1 VVLTDLSIRN
11 PAGVVV
17 AVLLA
22 CFLGI
27 YAFVKLPVQLFP
39 DVEEPALTIATQWRA
54 AAPSEVEAQ
63 IVEPQEQA
71 LRGTPGLKELNAFA
85 NAGNAW
91 LTLRFAPGT
100 DMQATLIEVISR
112 MNQLPPMPRD
122 SQAPVISMGEDG
134 GDSPNRTLSYFFV
147 QLLPGTAGPIEDY
160 RERVE
165 KVFRPRIESVPGV
178 SSVRFATGGP
188 EELQILFDANRAAEL
203 GVQIPRVATL
213 AGNADDVS
221 GGFVD
226 IGRRQYTV
234 RFAGRYTPEEL
245 SQLVLEWRDGR
256 PVRLGD
262 IATVSVKRRDRTDL
276 AAQNGNP
283 AIGIRVMKENGANV
297 LETLA
302 AVKAEIEELRVGPL
316 AQMGLT
322 IAQSFDPSVFI
333 NEAIDLVTGN
343 LLSGVVLAIL
353 ALWYFV
359 RDRRAT
365 LLVGLSI
372 PICLLVT
379 LVALELT
386 GRTLNVI
393 SLAGLAFGVGQA
405 LDTAIVV
412 LEAIAHRRSQG
423 MNTRDAALAASK
435 QVWPA
440 LLAST
445 VTAVIVFLP
454 LVFMR
459 DSASQLFADLALTIS
474 IAVVASLLVAVTV
487 LPVAASRWLKADS
500 TQAANSERWEK
511 LAALIVSWTDTRK
524 RRIATVAALLVAPA
538 VLTWVL
544 LPPLDYLPPVKRDA
558 IDGFFQFPPGASID
572 TIDREIIQ
580 VMTRRLEPYMK
591 GEQEPKLKN
600 YYFLLWP
607 GGGTIGVRPVDPNRI
622 DELGKLINEK
632 IVVGFPDTEVFASQG
647 NLFGGFGDGRNI
659 DFQIQSSDFA
669 ALLPVARR
677 AQELIKEKLPGA
689 DVQATQGFDLAEPEL
704 RLTPDDRRISEVG
717 WSRGELGTVVRALG
731 DGAWVG
737 EYFDGERRLDM
748 ILRAQNW
755 SSPEELSSVLVS
767 TPAGATV
774 PLGELVGV
782 ESTVGPTGLRRV
794 DGRRTVGLNV
804 SPPKTL
810 SLQQAI
816 DILKTEVEP
825 EVRKMLP
832 ADGTVRYAGNAG
844 NLKAALSNMRENLT
858 LAFLVLFMVMA
869 ALFRSAKDSL
879 FVMLTIPLASFGG
892 VLGLWTLRLFTFQ
905 TLDLLTMVGFVVLMG
920 LVVNNAILLTDETR
934 AGERSG
940 LSRRE
945 AIATALRTRTRPI
958 VSITLTTLLGMLP
971 MVVVPGPG
979 SALYRGLGAVICGGM
994 ALNAVFTLVL
1004 LPALLRLTERDA
1016 SPSTEN
1022 SPHPDPDSEPEA
1034 IALLAARR
1042 LRAS

>member
-1 VVLTDLSIRN
+1 
-11 PAGVVV
+11 
-17 AVLLA
+17 
-22 CFLGI
+22 
-27 YAFVKLPVQLFP
+27 
-39 DVEEPALTIATQWRA
+39 
-54 AAPSEVEAQ
+54 
-63 IVEPQEQA
+63 
-71 LRGTPGLKELNAFA
+71 
-85 NAGNAW
+85 
-91 LTLRFAPGT
+91 
-100 DMQATLIEVISR
+100 
-112 MNQLPPMPRD
+112 
-122 SQAPVISMGEDG
+122 
-134 GDSPNRTLSYFFV
+134 
-147 QLLPGTAGPIEDY
+147 
-160 RERVE
+160 
-165 KVFRPRIESVPGV
+165 
-178 SSVRFATGGP
+178 
-188 EELQILFDANRAAEL
+188 
-203 GVQIPRVATL
+203 
-213 AGNADDVS
+213 
-221 GGFVD
+221 
-226 IGRRQYTV
+226 
-234 RFAGRYTPEEL
+234 
-245 SQLVLEWRDGR
+245 
-256 PVRLGD
+256 
-262 IATVSVKRRDRTDL
+262 
-276 AAQNGNP
+276 
-283 AIGIRVMKENGANV
+283 
-297 LETLA
+297 
-302 AVKAEIEELRVGPL
+302 
-316 AQMGLT
+316 
-322 IAQSFDPSVFI
+322 
-333 NEAIDLVTGN
+333 
-343 LLSGVVLAIL
+343 
-353 ALWYFV
+353 
-359 RDRRAT
+359 
-365 LLVGLSI
+365 
-372 PICLLVT
+372 
-379 LVALELT
+379 
-386 GRTLNVI
+386 
-393 SLAGLAFGVGQA
+393 
-405 LDTAIVV
+405 
-412 LEAIAHRRSQG
+412 
-423 MNTRDAALAASK
+423 
-435 QVWPA
+435 
-440 LLAST
+440 
-445 VTAVIVFLP
+445 
-454 LVFMR
+454 
-459 DSASQLFADLALTIS
+459 
-474 IAVVASLLVAVTV
+474 
-487 LPVAASRWLKADS
+487 
-500 TQAANSERWEK
+500 
-511 LAALIVSWTDTRK
+511 
-524 RRIATVAALLVAPA
+524 
-538 VLTWVL
+538 
-544 LPPLDYLPPVKRDA
+544 
-558 IDGFFQFPPGASID
+558 
-572 TIDREIIQ
+572 

-934 AGERSG
+934 AGERTG

-1004 LPALLRLTERDA
+1004 LPALLRLTERDT
-1016 SPSTEN
+1016 SPSTE
-1022 SPHPDPDSEPEA
+1022 SPADSNPEA
-1034 IALLAARR
+1034 IALLAAQR